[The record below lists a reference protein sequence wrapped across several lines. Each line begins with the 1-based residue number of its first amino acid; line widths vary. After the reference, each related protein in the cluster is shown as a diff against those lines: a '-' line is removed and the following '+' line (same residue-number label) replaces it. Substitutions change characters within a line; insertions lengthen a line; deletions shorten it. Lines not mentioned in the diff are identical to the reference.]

1 MNNYEISL
9 IIPVHNSSNFVDT
22 IYNNISSQTF
32 KNFEV
37 IIVDDHSQDNTREVL
52 KEKFKDKN
60 FEYKILSSNGTGV
73 SAARNTGIEESR
85 GKYIAFIDD
94 DDGISDDYLQ
104 ILYTTAKEK
113 KAEVIL
119 GSYVEIFDHKKVSKI
134 FKESVIYNN
143 LDIRRKIIPQAV
155 FPINNEEEVWLP
167 VWRSLILKSI
177 IDDYNIRFDEKISQ
191 AEDFMF
197 MLEILFKVRRLVL
210 VSKKPIYF
218 YNRRNN
224 SAMNRY
230 ITNDLS
236 KQVYFHTV
244 FIQLLKENKL
254 FGVVKYRYLSNRLR
268 MYSTVLSNAVRA
280 IKRTQG
286 LDEMRQTQKT
296 LENDVYLKQVS
307 FKKLYNPLAIKFLM
321 ILLKHNHIKI
331 LYNIYS
337 YKEQKRL
344 RKFC

>member
-1 MNNYEISL
+1 MTVIENIKGNLVENIKITQQGGINKDKKSFTFIKETSYLNKDEYYLILTGTNDEGGFSITNKNRVKSL
-9 IIPVHNSSNFVDT
+9 G
-22 IYNNISSQTF
+22 NNIE
-32 KNFEV
+32 N
-37 IIVDDHSQDNTREVL
+37 
-52 KEKFKDKN
+52 
-60 FEYKILSSNGTGV
+60 
-73 SAARNTGIEESR
+73 A
-85 GKYIAFIDD
+85 
-94 DDGISDDYLQ
+94 
-104 ILYTTAKEK
+104 
-113 KAEVIL
+113 
-119 GSYVEIFDHKKVSKI
+119 
-134 FKESVIYNN
+134 
-143 LDIRRKIIPQAV
+143 
-155 FPINNEEEVWLP
+155 
-167 VWRSLILKSI
+167 KSI
-177 IDDYNIRFDEKISQ
+177 INDYNIRFDEKISQ